1 MQLLLYANVTALQA
15 YTKDTGCTACNGY
28 SSKSWRMA
36 ISNETI
42 LTSWRIQCISINED
56 FFVRA
61 SPKTPLS
68 LS

>member
-42 LTSWRIQCISINED
+42 LTS
-56 FFVRA
+56 
-61 SPKTPLS
+61 
-68 LS
+68 